1 MASETLNISRFI
13 DHTLLKP
20 EATPDQFDQLC
31 SEAVT
36 HRFYSVCVNSS
47 WVAYCADRLR
57 DSGVLVCSVV
67 GFPLG
72 AMTSSAKAFE
82 ARCAVEDGA
91 REIDM
96 VINIGKLKAGDLGYV
111 EADIRA
117 VRAECPEGVIL
128 KVIVETA
135 LLSDDEKARA
145 CEVAVAA
152 GADFVKTSTGFS
164 LHGATVADVALM
176 RKTVGPSVGVKAAGG
191 VRSLEDAEA
200 MITAGATRLGTS
212 SGVKIVQ
219 GEHVDGGY

>member
-1 MASETLNISRFI
+1 MAPETTNICRYI

-20 EATPDQFDQLC
+20 ESTPDQFDQLC
-31 SEAVT
+31 DEAIA
-36 HRFYSVCVNSS
+36 HGFYSVCVNSS
-47 WVAYCADRLR
+47 WVDYCAERLR
-57 DSGVLVCSVV
+57 SSSVLVCSVV

-72 AMTSSAKAFE
+72 AMTSAAKGYETRA
-82 ARCAVEDGA
+82 AVAAGA

-96 VINIGKLKAGDLGYV
+96 VINIGKLKARDDRYV
-111 EADIRA
+111 EEDIRA
-117 VRAECPEGVIL
+117 VRTECPEGVVL
-128 KVIVETA
+128 KVIIETA
-135 LLSDDEKARA
+135 LLSEEEKVRA
-145 CEVAVAA
+145 CEIAVAA

-164 LHGATVADVALM
+164 LHGATVADVSLM